1 MGTAGRRYVFA
12 KGPEFA
18 AAAGSLTVIDTEAW
32 SVSLISPRDGTTSAL
47 FRRDVAPLEAT
58 AVLVDLHLDG
68 IVEIAFPNPEAAT
81 PEDIAGFRRMWRD
94 RPRAPT
100 LPVLR
105 SIHADAAG
113 NLWLQPYYVAGAE
126 PPPFE
131 IHAPDGTWLGS
142 VSVPPG
148 LQRTFVQYQAPY
160 MEIGED
166 YILGVWTDDL
176 DVQYV
181 RMYELRK

>member
-1 MGTAGRRYVFA
+1 
-12 KGPEFA
+12 
-18 AAAGSLTVIDTEAW
+18 
-32 SVSLISPRDGTTSAL
+32 
-47 FRRDVAPLEAT
+47 
-58 AVLVDLHLDG
+58 
-68 IVEIAFPNPEAAT
+68 
-81 PEDIAGFRRMWRD
+81 MWRD
-94 RPRAPT
+94 RPRAPV

-105 SIHADAAG
+105 SIHVDATG
-113 NLWLQPYYVAGAE
+113 HLWLAPYYVAGAD

-148 LQRTFVQYQAPY
+148 LQRAFIQYQAPY

-181 RMYELRK
+181 RMYRITK